1 MKHIKKYNQEVSL
14 IKEDL
19 TKEINLKISNAA
31 YSMRTFGTFTKQ
43 SAFINGAKWAIH
55 NLSEKE
61 IKQIKENTD
70 PDDHSFFGFG

>member
-31 YSMRTFGTFTKQ
+31 YSMRNFGTFTKQ
-43 SAFINGAKWAIH
+43 SAFINGAKMG
-55 NLSEKE
+55 
-61 IKQIKENTD
+61 NT
-70 PDDHSFFGFG
+70 